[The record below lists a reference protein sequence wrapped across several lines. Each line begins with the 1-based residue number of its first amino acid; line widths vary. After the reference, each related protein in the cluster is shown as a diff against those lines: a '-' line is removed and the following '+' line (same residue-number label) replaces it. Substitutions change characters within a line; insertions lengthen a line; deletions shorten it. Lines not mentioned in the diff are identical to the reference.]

1 MYPVLLQIHHYLS
14 YLVVLL
20 AVYVTI
26 KAWIGYT
33 GKKRFLPAD
42 EKSGL
47 AFSILFDI
55 QVLAGLILYV
65 FVSPITKAGFADMG
79 ATMKNADLRF
89 YVIEH
94 IMVMLIAL
102 VLIHIGRSKTKKA
115 HTDISKHKTS
125 AIFYTIG
132 LILILSRFPWDKIF
146 A

>member
-47 AFSILFDI
+47 VFSILFDI

-65 FVSPITKAGFADMG
+65 FVSPITKKCGSPLLCDRTHHGHVNCPGPDPHRQIQNKESPYRHFK
-79 ATMKNADLRF
+79 TQN
-89 YVIEH
+89 
-94 IMVMLIAL
+94 
-102 VLIHIGRSKTKKA
+102 IG
-115 HTDISKHKTS
+115 DILHDRIDPDT
-125 AIFYTIG
+125 FP
-132 LILILSRFPWDKIF
+132 LSLG
-146 A
+146 